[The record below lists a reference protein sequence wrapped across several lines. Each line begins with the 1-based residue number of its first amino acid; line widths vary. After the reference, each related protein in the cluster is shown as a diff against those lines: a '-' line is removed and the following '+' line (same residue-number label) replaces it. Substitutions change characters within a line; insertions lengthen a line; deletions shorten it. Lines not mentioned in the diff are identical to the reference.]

1 MSIIKSKNKRKY
13 NKKKIGGAL
22 PLSSAISRP
31 PIDINWKGILN
42 KNDKDIREIKL
53 TKNGIQWKE
62 GSSCLNRIARSI
74 KSKKKS
80 KTGKK
85 YRVIYYKNIKFGAIG
100 LNSIII
106 IDTSVLNADGSI
118 GKSFKFTNLCSECDN
133 CVSNEEFKKFK
144 YSLRFL
150 HAEALKKKRRFGSR
164 SRAIQKKRSLR
175 KSRPSTFR
183 KRTLPQIPSQRR
195 SPRQFQISDVVNT
208 KISSDIPES
217 YEDHLK
223 DIGTPSSSDINFDT
237 LLGGAISRK
246 TKRTRR
252 SKKSRK

>member
-13 NKKKIGGAL
+13 NKKKHSNKIKRGGA
-22 PLSSAISRP
+22 RP
-31 PIDINWKGILN
+31 FRALAKLDRNWKGILN
-42 KNDKDIREIKL
+42 KNGDIREIKL
-53 TKNGIQWKE
+53 TKNGIQWKQD
-62 GSSCLNRIARSI
+62 SSCLKKIARSL

-80 KTGKK
+80 KTGTKD
-85 YRVIYYKNIKFGAIG
+85 RIIYYKNIKFGAIG
-100 LNSIII
+100 SNSIII
-106 IDTSVLNADGSI
+106 IDTSS
-118 GKSFKFTNLCSECDN
+118 GKSFEFTNLCSECDN
-133 CVSNEEFKKFK
+133 CVSNKDFKTFVE
-144 YSLRFL
+144 SVQFL
-150 HAEALKKKRRFGSR
+150 QAEALEKKRRFGSR

-217 YEDHLK
+217 YEEHLRQ
-223 DIGTPSSSDINFDT
+223 IGTPLSSDISFNT
-237 LLGGAISRK
+237 ILGGAISRK